1 VLKVRKG
8 KLTIACAEA
17 VEDKNFLWKAP
28 EKKEKMATALKTIGE
43 TPEKRKT
50 TSEGLPVGRRGAI
63 TFNPTCAR
71 GCRST
76 SVTCAGFEDR
86 ITIQSYA
93 I

>member
-1 VLKVRKG
+1 
-8 KLTIACAEA
+8 
-17 VEDKNFLWKAP
+17 VEEGNFLWKAQ
-28 EKKEKMATALKTIGE
+28 EKKEKTAAAIKTIGE

-50 TSEGLPVGRRGAI
+50 TSEGTGAI
-63 TFNPTCAR
+63 TFNPTSAR

-76 SVTCAGFEDR
+76 GVTCAGFEDR